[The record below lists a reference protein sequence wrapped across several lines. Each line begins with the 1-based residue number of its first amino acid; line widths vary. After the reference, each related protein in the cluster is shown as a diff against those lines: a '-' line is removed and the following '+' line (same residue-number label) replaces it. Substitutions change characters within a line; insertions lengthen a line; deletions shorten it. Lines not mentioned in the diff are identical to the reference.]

1 MITAFL
7 PATSDTPTSEMTSQ
21 PPQNPRAL
29 ACLLIE
35 RFGERAGAYAMHQ
48 SLKALA
54 RGDQREAE
62 RWRWISEITHET
74 LRFDVDEA
82 LGQAR

>member
-1 MITAFL
+1 MSHS
-7 PATSDTPTSEMTSQ
+7 PKSEKTLQ
-21 PPQNPRAL
+21 PPQNARSL

-54 RGDQREAE
+54 RGDQREAA
-62 RWRWISEITHET
+62 RWRWISEVTHET

>member
-1 MITAFL
+1 M
-7 PATSDTPTSEMTSQ
+7 SHTPKSEKTPQ

-54 RGDQREAE
+54 RGDLREAA